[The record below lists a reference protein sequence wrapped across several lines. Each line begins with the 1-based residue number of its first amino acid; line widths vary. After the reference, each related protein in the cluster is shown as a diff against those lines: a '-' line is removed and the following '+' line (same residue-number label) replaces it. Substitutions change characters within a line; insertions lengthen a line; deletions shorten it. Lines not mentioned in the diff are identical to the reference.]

1 MIRSIVEI
9 DNMEGLD
16 FEKSCA
22 ELLSLNDFS
31 SIQVTQGSGDYGI
44 DVIACKDGIKYAI
57 QCKRYE
63 KAVGVK
69 AVQEALSG
77 SEYYKCDR
85 PVVLTNSHFTAQ
97 AKELAARTGVELW
110 DRDRLEDLIRIAQP
124 RDEAMRYELRENLR
138 RSAEAESRRE
148 RLHYNNI
155 TTVLLIITFPFG
167 LIPLWAS
174 KWPLLN
180 KLLITAFLGIFFIA
194 IFTIPRAAFAFC
206 IIYWVVVLIS
216 ARNVNNTLKNSR

>member
-97 AKELAARTGVELW
+97 ALNYGTGIGL
-110 DRDRLEDLIRIAQP
+110 RI
-124 RDEAMRYELRENLR
+124 
-138 RSAEAESRRE
+138 S
-148 RLHYNNI
+148 
-155 TTVLLIITFPFG
+155 
-167 LIPLWAS
+167 
-174 KWPLLN
+174 
-180 KLLITAFLGIFFIA
+180 
-194 IFTIPRAAFAFC
+194 
-206 IIYWVVVLIS
+206 
-216 ARNVNNTLKNSR
+216 